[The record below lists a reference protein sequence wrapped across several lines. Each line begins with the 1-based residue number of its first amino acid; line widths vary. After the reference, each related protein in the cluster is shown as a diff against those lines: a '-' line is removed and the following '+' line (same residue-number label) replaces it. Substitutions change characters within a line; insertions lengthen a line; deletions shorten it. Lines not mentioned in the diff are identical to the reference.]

1 MSVFK
6 ARIKQGM
13 VCCSMGPEF
22 DPVETAENSVQ
33 DEMPQLVKPQSGKE
47 DFYNRHTAVATA

>member
-1 MSVFK
+1 
-6 ARIKQGM
+6 
-13 VCCSMGPEF
+13 MGPEF

-47 DFYNRHTAVATA
+47 DFYNRHTAVASAEARQVEAKLQP

>member
-1 MSVFK
+1 
-6 ARIKQGM
+6 
-13 VCCSMGPEF
+13 MGPEF

-47 DFYNRHTAVATA
+47 DFYNRHTAVASA